1 MSQYDEWPSQWSY
14 FYGFKCLVLAARWW
28 RDRDVVLVHIG
39 AGPEVTN
46 SSAGHNRAGL
56 RLVVVT
62 LGLNGAGAGHLYTST
77 PGGHQLSSLL
87 ITPASAWDSGSC
99 MSSSQI
105 VLCQDLQSLIVIDCV
120 ILSRMDAAVTAPA
133 AACSAG

>member
-120 ILSRMDAAVTAPA
+120 ILFRMDAAVTAPA